1 MHLDAEVLLRS
12 RGDIAASSA
21 RGSGLLSSATKA
33 IDLGGDLVA
42 APGARAGSA
51 EGRQGRRSAGRSG
64 PCSRSAGRRR
74 RLRRHRR
81 WRHRRPDGAAPSRS
95 ALGPGPRASKNGLAT
110 NSGSRTASGWGLSA
124 PSCAS
129 ASPLGSRRFA
139 LAMYGFTRFVNI
151 NMPLLLACQMLCRR
165 YMQHYCRYNRS
176 HAQDALRAAASFSLR
191 MRHNCL
197 YASFGPRHAPSR
209 SSNSHRVIKSI
220 VRNAALPPAIR
231 RNSSAGARSVNAVE
245 IVRSRASSPA

>member
-1 MHLDAEVLLRS
+1 MHLDAEVLFDRAETLQRRQ
-12 RGDIAASSA
+12 RGVL
-21 RGSGLLSSATKA
+21 GLEFG
-33 IDLGGDLVA
+33 DEGDHLGGDLVT
-42 APGARAGSA
+42 APGAPLARQKAGKA
-51 EGRQGRRSAGRSG
+51 GGLQGGLGLVVGRSG
-64 PCSRSAGRRR
+64 DAEGCGDIADGDTVGLMAPHHLVAHLDQVSGVEERIGDEQRVADSFGMGIERAV
-74 RLRRHRR
+74 LRQ
-81 WRHRRPDGAAPSRS
+81 
-95 ALGPGPRASKNGLAT
+95 
-110 NSGSRTASGWGLSA
+110 
-124 PSCAS
+124 
-129 ASPLGSRRFA
+129 RFA
-139 LAMYGFTRFVNI
+139 LGIAPFCPCHVRLHRFVNI